1 MDKRLFSIY
10 SLQRMSHRDVWPWF
24 SFICTLCFPNRRMAT
39 IYLNHILNFM
49 CYCIIYIHWSWNNKG
64 MFWKLRCPS
73 FQLAAEHRLHLWS
86 FVKNLKTPH
95 LHVMWCELCISGNLC
110 TFIHISVSEQKS
122 FSHLYIKEPLW
133 KWKQLNL
140 LNWKICKWLLFM
152 ARSCH
157 GNHCMA
163 FKDTSSQHSLPCHP
177 YASLSSVV
185 QRKNRQIKNFMKQKI
200 W

>member
-10 SLQRMSHRDVWPWF
+10 SLQRMSHRGVWPWF

-64 MFWKLRCPS
+64 MFWKIRCPS

-110 TFIHISVSEQKS
+110 TFIHISVSEQKR
-122 FSHLYIKEPLW
+122 FRHLYIKEPLW
-133 KWKQLNL
+133 KWKRLNL
-140 LNWKICKWLLFM
+140 LNWKICL
-152 ARSCH
+152 
-157 GNHCMA
+157 
-163 FKDTSSQHSLPCHP
+163 
-177 YASLSSVV
+177 
-185 QRKNRQIKNFMKQKI
+185 
-200 W
+200 